1 MRATTGAWLMT
12 WLVLGVCGGELAA
25 QTGREGQP
33 QGRPASS
40 GASTSYGPSVRPNAG
55 AAKPTGGVG
64 NSAGLSAAAMPVDP
78 ARAKRMNEVLEEW
91 AKVSQ
96 ANETLFAQ
104 FTRTDRSPAWPEPKV
119 FEGQALLAKP
129 NLACL
134 EFNEKVKDKPK
145 PIFNQRIVSAG
156 DKVYQFLGPTKQVFV
171 YPLAADERRRS
182 LEEGPL
188 PLMFNMR
195 VDAARKR
202 YRWDLREERAATKDK
217 PATYIIGLEPLQD
230 IDREEFTAA
239 LIMLNQE
246 TLLPEAL
253 QLTSPNGKDTK
264 TFVFKKV
271 ERNGTNN
278 PAARQANYD
287 GAAMAAEFEK
297 VGYKVIVNPDNSGAP
312 QGQPRGEAE
321 VATPVGSKP
330 RPGVANSAT
339 KRP

>member
-1 MRATTGAWLMT
+1 M
-12 WLVLGVCGGELAA
+12 
-25 QTGREGQP
+25 
-33 QGRPASS
+33 
-40 GASTSYGPSVRPNAG
+40 
-55 AAKPTGGVG
+55 
-64 NSAGLSAAAMPVDP
+64 
-78 ARAKRMNEVLEEW
+78 
-91 AKVSQ
+91 
-96 ANETLFAQ
+96 
-104 FTRTDRSPAWPEPKV
+104 
-119 FEGQALLAKP
+119 FEGQALLSKP

-145 PIFNQRIVSAG
+145 PIFNQRIVSSG

-171 YPLAADERRRS
+171 YPMAADERRRS

-202 YRWDLREERAATKDK
+202 YRWDLREERAATKEK
-217 PATYIIGLEPLQD
+217 PATYIIGLEPLQE

-278 PAARQANYD
+278 PAARPANYD
-287 GAAMAAEFEK
+287 GEGMSAEFEK
-297 VGYKVIVNPDNSGAP
+297 YGYKVIVNPDGG
-312 QGQPRGEAE
+312 GQAEPRNEAE

-330 RPGVANSAT
+330 RPSTPAKPPT
-339 KRP
+339 RRP